1 MDYYIT
7 SLRLRSLI
15 GQLSFFLIPN
25 IVLGK
30 MKIQEH
36 PISNRANIRGLHV
49 STPYELLVK
58 PIAFVPFSFVSSS
71 SLLIKLPIGHLK
83 ILRETGSRL
92 S

>member
-30 MKIQEH
+30 MKIHEH
-36 PISNRANIRGLHV
+36 PILNRANIRGLHV

-92 S
+92 N